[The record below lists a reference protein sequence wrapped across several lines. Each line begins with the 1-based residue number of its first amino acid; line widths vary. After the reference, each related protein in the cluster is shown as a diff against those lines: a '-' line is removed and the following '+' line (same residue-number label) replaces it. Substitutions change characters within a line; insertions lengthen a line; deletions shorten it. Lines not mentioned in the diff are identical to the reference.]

1 VVTTPSRLYEFWK
14 ISPLD
19 FVVFGIGLVI
29 NIASSIERGVFAVVG
44 LSLAVLLFR
53 VFQAHGSFLGKVK
66 IRTMHTNMPTEDS
79 SPDGPKHVKF
89 SQVEMA
95 ESIEMEGRSI
105 FLPLDKKDGSNPRIQ
120 VEAPFPGVFI
130 YRLREGFK
138 YANCS
143 RQLDQMVEVVTNST
157 IRGEPLTFEKPGVSC
172 LSLSGMTLSNQQV
185 RTAPGTSQKWNMLK
199 MPCPI
204 LGRL

>member
-1 VVTTPSRLYEFWK
+1 VITPPSRLYEFWK

-19 FVVFGIGLVI
+19 VVVFGIGLVI
-29 NIASSIERGVFAVVG
+29 NLANSIEHGVFAVIG

-66 IRTMHTNMPTEDS
+66 IRTMHTNMPAEDG
-79 SPDGPKHVKF
+79 SPGGPKHVKF

-157 IRGEPLTFEKPGVSC
+157 IRGEPLTFEKPGVS
-172 LSLSGMTLSNQQV
+172 
-185 RTAPGTSQKWNMLK
+185 
-199 MPCPI
+199 
-204 LGRL
+204 